1 MDYKAQ
7 HSDLA
12 TINFSKKSLMPGT
25 SSWASTCY
33 KVTRALEEYGCF
45 VAVYDKVPSKLD
57 KAVFDALDDLFSLP
71 TEVKAKNIS
80 SKPYHGY
87 LSPNPVLPLI
97 EGLGIEDATLLER
110 TRSFTHLMWPTRN
123 EQFCQ
128 SIHSYSKLGSELEQL
143 TKRMVFKSYGVE
155 KYLSSHINSTS
166 YLLRMNKYRAPKK
179 NETNLGAF
187 PHSDKSFLTVLH
199 DNQVGGLEIQT
210 KEGKW
215 ITFEPSP
222 KSFVVM
228 AGEAFLAWSNNR
240 IHAPIHRVVMNDKER
255 YSLALFAF
263 SKDMIETPEELVDDE
278 HPLQFKPFDHY
289 GFLNFY
295 SKDAHMSDCTIKAYC
310 GL

>member
-1 MDYKAQ
+1 MD
-7 HSDLA
+7 
-12 TINFSKKSLMPGT
+12 FSKKSLLPGT

-33 KVTRALEEYGCF
+33 QVTRALEEYGCF

-128 SIHSYSKLGSELEQL
+128 SFHSYSKLVSELEQL
-143 TKRMVFKSYGVE
+143 TKRMVFESYGVE
-155 KYLSSHINSTS
+155 N
-166 YLLRMNKYRAPKK
+166 
-179 NETNLGAF
+179 
-187 PHSDKSFLTVLH
+187 DKSFLTVLH

-228 AGEAFLAWSNNR
+228 AGEAFLVS
-240 IHAPIHRVVMNDKER
+240 I
-255 YSLALFAF
+255 L
-263 SKDMIETPEELVDDE
+263 
-278 HPLQFKPFDHY
+278 
-289 GFLNFY
+289 
-295 SKDAHMSDCTIKAYC
+295 
-310 GL
+310 